1 MTFDFNRIPWKDVV
15 AMAAD
20 VARNGFNVTH
30 DFGKYR
36 VIYRTNCLVWN
47 QWGCFFFFNLICL
60 PFVLSTA
67 EALANVKSQNM
78 SAAFRDLFLPKD
90 QVPLTGQFT
99 RRLDLAAVLD
109 AVAVKGISEFYSGN
123 VAQKMA
129 SAVRINIFFHQAT
142 DVIM

>member
-1 MTFDFNRIPWKDVV
+1 
-15 AMAAD
+15 
-20 VARNGFNVTH
+20 
-30 DFGKYR
+30 
-36 VIYRTNCLVWN
+36 
-47 QWGCFFFFNLICL
+47 
-60 PFVLSTA
+60 
-67 EALANVKSQNM
+67 M

-129 SAVRINIFFHQAT
+129 SAVRINIFFTKLQMWLYKWSWILHSLSGESFSLSYAKSLLYLPSCSLY
-142 DVIM
+142 DSGK